1 MRERLEVSKYKP
13 GQVINVSKAIKIYQS
28 HIQTKN
34 VAVRRQIKRTKYN
47 KIKRNIFK
55 THEKI

>member
-13 GQVINVSKAIKIYQS
+13 GQVINVSKAIKIYQHIQTS

-47 KIKRNIFK
+47 KIKRNIL
-55 THEKI
+55 

>member
-34 VAVRRQIKRTKYN
+34 VAVRNKLQSRQIKRTKYN
-47 KIKRNIFK
+47 KM
-55 THEKI
+55 